1 MKNRCHYL
9 QTSYL
14 FSSVCIYGYWSQH
27 REKTSFNAHAA
38 TFTEIT
44 QHFASVTYDAVRFLT
59 PPSLSYRM
67 RHRMWSIYTG
77 NTLCCSEEAF
87 VRLYFCVACVYVL
100 REKKRVFLF
109 AFAHSIV
116 CTFFFAVIHVCV
128 SACIYLCVCIC
139 VCLSVPSVAPSSASS
154 FPTKY

>member
-14 FSSVCIYGYWSQH
+14 FSSVCIYGYWSQ
-27 REKTSFNAHAA
+27 RRQETSFNAHAA

-44 QHFASVTYDAVRFLT
+44 QHFPSVTYDAVCFLT
-59 PPSLSYRM
+59 PPSLWYGM

-87 VRLYFCVACVYVL
+87 ERLYFCVACVYVL
-100 REKKRVFLF
+100 REKKTCFSLCLCTFHSLYFLF
-109 AFAHSIV
+109 CCYS
-116 CTFFFAVIHVCV
+116 
-128 SACIYLCVCIC
+128 SVCIC
-139 VCLSVPSVAPSSASS
+139 LYLSMCLYMCMFVSPLSCTLFCV
-154 FPTKY
+154 